1 MGEARGYWEGYESW
15 EFPNVT
21 EVLKLGHTLRSWKD
35 VLVVLVV
42 RLDEMQRRSNVGN
55 QKCGKKEESRD
66 NVSDVVFRATRGT
79 FCIGLWAHM
88 RLPRRLECQVGFAN

>member
-21 EVLKLGHTLRSWKD
+21 KVLELGHTLRSWKD

-42 RLDEMQRRSNVGN
+42 RLDEMQRKRNVGN
-55 QKCGKKEESRD
+55 QKCGKKEARGRSKLQHYFC
-66 NVSDVVFRATRGT
+66 SATRGQ
-79 FCIGLWAHM
+79 F
-88 RLPRRLECQVGFAN
+88 